1 MEKKFKEFF
10 QKNVAKLWW
19 GISQAKFIS
28 VYIHAAKVQ
37 TNEGWALMI
46 NSMDAYSEFAF
57 EPVLNA
63 TPLITIDVLN
73 QLFDNILKGYKPISH
88 PKQIV
93 FFTSL
98 PEEYG
103 QLFLQT
109 KAAHHRFVHTPEATR
124 KAMKGFLDSLRL
136 EMTDL

>member
-1 MEKKFKEFF
+1 M
-10 QKNVAKLWW
+10 KNTTNKVYER
-19 GISQAKFIS
+19 

-37 TNEGWALMI
+37 INEGWALMI

-57 EPVLNA
+57 EPVLNT
-63 TPLITIDVLN
+63 TPLITVDVLN
-73 QLFDNILKGYKPISH
+73 QLFDNILKGYTHISH
-88 PKQIV
+88 PRQIV
-93 FFTSL
+93 FVTSL
-98 PEEYG
+98 PKEYG

-109 KAAHHRFVHTPEATR
+109 KAAHHRFVHNQEATR

>member
-1 MEKKFKEFF
+1 M
-10 QKNVAKLWW
+10 
-19 GISQAKFIS
+19 
-28 VYIHAAKVQ
+28 Q

-46 NSMDAYSEFAF
+46 YSMDAFSQFAF

-73 QLFDNILKGYKPISH
+73 QLFDNILKSYKPISH
-88 PKQIV
+88 PRQIV
-93 FFTSL
+93 FVTNL
-98 PEEYG
+98 HEEYG

-109 KAAHHRFVHTPEATR
+109 KVAHQHRFVHNKEATR
-124 KAMKGFLDSLRL
+124 KAMKGLLDSLCI

>member
-1 MEKKFKEFF
+1 MEKKPGKVYER
-10 QKNVAKLWW
+10 
-19 GISQAKFIS
+19 

-57 EPVLNA
+57 EHVLNA
-63 TPLITIDVLN
+63 TPKVTIDVLN
-73 QLFDNILKGYKPISH
+73 QLFDNILKSYKPIFH
-88 PKQIV
+88 PRQIV
-93 FFTSL
+93 FVTSL
-98 PEEYG
+98 PEEYS

-109 KAAHHRFVHTPEATR
+109 KAAHHRFVHNQEATR
-124 KAMKGFLDSLRL
+124 KAMKGFLDSLRT

>member
-1 MEKKFKEFF
+1 MKNTTKKVYER
-10 QKNVAKLWW
+10 
-19 GISQAKFIS
+19 

-57 EPVLNA
+57 EHVLSA
-63 TPLITIDVLN
+63 TPKVSIDVLN
-73 QLFDNILKGYKPISH
+73 QLFDNIIKGYKPIFH
-88 PKQIV
+88 PRQIV
-93 FFTSL
+93 FVTSL

-109 KAAHHRFVHTPEATR
+109 KAAHHQFVHHQEATR
-124 KAMKGFLDSLRL
+124 EAMKGFLDSLHF